1 MAKRTKLSYGDYRPL
16 RKGESGYSK
25 TKRTYV
31 SPSTGEVIPVA
42 RFQKLAKGP
51 TPKVSK
57 PSKPNTQYTGFIS
70 KFVDKKNREL
80 SANNLNPNFSRGEA
94 RTNPEFKR
102 AYANLRREGSKKKV
116 DRSAHGTLA
125 EALEDLGLRDEG
137 ADYPVGETPD

>member
-1 MAKRTKLSYGDYRPL
+1 MAKRTKLSYGDFRPL
-16 RKGESGYSK
+16 RKGEAGFSK

-51 TPKVSK
+51 APKVSK
-57 PSKPNTQYTGFIS
+57 PSKPNTQYTSFIS
-70 KFVDKKNREL
+70 KFVDKQNSEL
-80 SANNLNPNFSRGEA
+80 TRNNLPPTFTRGQA

-102 AYANLRREGSKKKV
+102 AYAALKKEGAKKKP
-116 DRSAHGTLA
+116 DRSAHGPLA
-125 EALEDLGLRDEG
+125 EALEDLGIREEN